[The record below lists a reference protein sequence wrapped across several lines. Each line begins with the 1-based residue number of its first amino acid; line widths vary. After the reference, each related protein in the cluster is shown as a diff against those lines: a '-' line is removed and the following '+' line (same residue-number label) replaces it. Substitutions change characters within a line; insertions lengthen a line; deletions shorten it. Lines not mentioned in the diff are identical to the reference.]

1 MYCKNCGKE
10 IGDSRYCPYCGSVQE
25 DDLSRLEERYGGA
38 KDSAYGAESYY
49 SGGTG
54 YGAAERLREIF
65 RDTKFL
71 VITVLMTVNAVAA
84 VFGGSITINNRTFSV
99 NLIAV
104 FPILFCIGLWLCWA
118 EGRKQTGNFSTTGLA
133 MISGTA
139 KAQWI
144 VVWVGAILL
153 LVFGILFIVAAPSV
167 ISNFPNDIWKLIPG
181 DFYNDIPGMEDF
193 NIFGIPG
200 AVGVAKYYYEGAAN
214 AVAIGLGIVM
224 VLVAVVMVILNIFF
238 YKKLHMRERKDGQA
252 GGSLRCSGKELAH
265 SVGSVQLPRGS
276 GRGEQS
282 CELPGVRGQSV
293 RRTCRGVRVDND
305 KELSDRQQLLIRFR
319 KE

>member
-10 IGDSRYCPYCGSVQE
+10 IGDARYCPYCGSVQE

-49 SGGTG
+49 SGGAG
-54 YGAAERLREIF
+54 YGAGERMRGIF

-71 VITVLMTVNAVAA
+71 VITILMTVNAVAA
-84 VFGGSITINNRTFSV
+84 VFGGSITINNRTFSI
-99 NLIAV
+99 NLVAV

-118 EGRKQTGNFSTTGLA
+118 EGRKRMGDFSTTGLA

-144 VVWVGAILL
+144 VVWVGAIML

-167 ISNFPNDIWKLIPG
+167 ISNFPNDVWRLVPG

-200 AVGVAKYYYEGAAN
+200 AVGVAKYYYESAAN
-214 AVAIGLGIVM
+214 TVAIGLGIVM

-238 YKKLHMRERKDGQA
+238 NKKLHRFAKSICESVKTDKLEVACVVPVKNWLIVSAVFSFLGA
-252 GGSLRCSGKELAH
+252 LGVVGSFTNFLAFAGSLCGGLAAVFA
-265 SVGSVQLPRGS
+265 SIMIK
-276 GRGEQS
+276 
-282 CELPGVRGQSV
+282 
-293 RRTCRGVRVDND
+293 NY
-305 KELSDRQQLLIRFR
+305 LIDSNY
-319 KE
+319 

>member
-54 YGAAERLREIF
+54 YGAAERMRGIF

-71 VITVLMTVNAVAA
+71 VITILMTVNAVAA

-118 EGRKQTGNFSTTGLA
+118 EGRKQTGDFSTTGLA

-144 VVWVGAILL
+144 VVWVGAIML

-200 AVGVAKYYYEGAAN
+200 AVGVAKYYYESAAN

-238 YKKLHMRERKDGQA
+238 YKKLHRFTKSICESVKTDRLEVACVVPVKNWLIVSAVFSFLGA
-252 GGSLRCSGKELAH
+252 LGVVGSFTNFLAFAGSLCGGLAAVFA
-265 SVGSVQLPRGS
+265 SIMIK
-276 GRGEQS
+276 
-282 CELPGVRGQSV
+282 
-293 RRTCRGVRVDND
+293 NY
-305 KELSDRQQLLIRFR
+305 LIDSNY
-319 KE
+319 